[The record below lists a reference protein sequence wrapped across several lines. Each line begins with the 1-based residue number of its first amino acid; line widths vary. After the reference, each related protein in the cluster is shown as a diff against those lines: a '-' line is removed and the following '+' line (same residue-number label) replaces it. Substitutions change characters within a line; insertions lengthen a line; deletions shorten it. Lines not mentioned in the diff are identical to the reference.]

1 MCGTVRP
8 ADDACVLQAS
18 DEKSQSPRP
27 TLLGKWR
34 ASMSPIPRP
43 RGRVLAALI
52 VLTCGISLWIG
63 TLQRA
68 IPSAAQPNSKK
79 LVVDF
84 TPPPIAQVPESN
96 QAQAVSNAAIITE
109 PVKASLRKTEMTQDP
124 AQLWKDVQHGSAE
137 AEVQLA
143 MMYLDGTQ
151 VSQNCE
157 QARLLLLAA
166 AKKQNAKSS
175 NLLSHIYAQRCP

>member
-1 MCGTVRP
+1 MCGTARP
-8 ADDACVLQAS
+8 ADDACVLPAS
-18 DEKSQSPRP
+18 VEKSQSPRP

-79 LVVDF
+79 PVVDS
-84 TPPPIAQVPESN
+84 TPPPMAEVPESN
-96 QAQAVSNAAIITE
+96 QAQPVSHATIITE

-124 AQLWKDVQHGSAE
+124 AELWKDVQRGSTE
-137 AEVQLA
+137 AEIQLA
-143 MMYLDGTQ
+143 MMYIDGTR
-151 VSQNCE
+151 VRQNCE
-157 QARLLLLAA
+157 QAHLLLMAA

-175 NLLSHIYAQRCP
+175 DLLSHIYAQRCP